1 MWLVALVFVAL
12 LMWFG
17 LRRANEL
24 SVFELSRDGARLVR
38 GRTPPELLSDVAEIG
53 RRAALPVTVVRVVT
67 ERGTPRLIAPAG
79 LSDGVIQQLR
89 NVVGRHHVAHFR
101 GGRSP

>member
-17 LRRANEL
+17 LRRSTEL

-38 GRTPPELLSDVAEIG
+38 GSGPPGRLWGVAETE
-53 RRAALPVTVVRVVT
+53 RRAALPPRVARVVT
-67 ERGTPRLIAPAG
+67 EGGTPRLIAPAD
-79 LSDGVIQQLR
+79 LPEGVVQQLR

-101 GGRSP
+101 GGRGA